1 MWKQFLAAV
10 LILVAAPA
18 WAADQQ
24 PQQTPC
30 NAAYQAANRARE
42 NEIKLAAEQYAVVQ
56 QSQRPLT
63 GSSASGNGG
72 QGGGLGGC
80 LEKYKDINIAGGL
93 GVPNVSQIFDKMLK
107 SASSAVCNGI
117 DSAYTNVAR
126 QTSAE
131 AVLPGGIAGAKV
143 SLPTAYQIPGVAND
157 PVKVKTTSPPVV
169 NSVDQKM
176 REEIRGIY
184 R

>member
-1 MWKQFLAAV
+1 MKKAFFIISLLA
-10 LILVAAPA
+10 AAPA
-18 WAADQQ
+18 WAADQP

-42 NEIKLAAEQYAVVQ
+42 NEIKLAAEQYAIVQ

-63 GSSASGNGG
+63 GTSTSGSG

-93 GVPNVSQIFDKMLK
+93 GVPNISQIFDKMLK
-107 SASSAVCNGI
+107 SASSAVCNEI
-117 DSAYTNVAR
+117 DSAYSNVAR

-143 SLPTAYQIPGVAND
+143 SLPTAWQIPSVAND
-157 PVKVKTTSPPVV
+157 PIKLKTTSPTVTNDAEQSLRQPI
-169 NSVDQKM
+169 K
-176 REEIRGIY
+176 GIFN
-184 R
+184 